1 MKAVVIEE
9 PNRMVVSRIEDP
21 TPATGEAVIKV
32 EACGICGTDI
42 HVLRG
47 EFAPTRYPIVPGHE
61 FCGEVVAVAKDVRNV
76 KAGDFVAVDPSLFCG
91 KCRQCRAGRFN
102 LCENWNAIG
111 VGSANGA
118 SAEFVAVPA
127 ANAFQLPPDMPR
139 HWGALVEPLSCAVH
153 GLDQVDLKVAGDY
166 LIYGAGTM
174 GLLLAQLAKDSGA
187 TQLDMVDPN
196 SKRHALARRLAA
208 DRVAASADELDRP
221 QGWDVVIDATGVV
234 RAIEDGLRRVARG
247 GTFLMFGVANADATA
262 TFSPFRVYNDEIK
275 IIGSMAVLH
284 SFERALSLLARGGVI
299 DCEAM
304 ITNRFQLDEYQGA
317 IDTFLAGGG
326 LKVQVAPGDASTP
339 ASPSSRDVSRGTNR

>member
-9 PNRMVVSRIEDP
+9 PNRVAVKQIADP
-21 TPATGEAVIKV
+21 TPLPSEAVVKV

-61 FCGEVVAVAKDVRNV
+61 FCGEVVAIGGDVRNV
-76 KAGDFVAVDPSLFCG
+76 KVGDFVAVDPSLFCG
-91 KCRQCRAGRFN
+91 RCRQCRAGRFN

-118 SAEFVAVPA
+118 SAEFVAVPSS
-127 ANAFQLPPDMPR
+127 NAFSLPEDLPR

-153 GLDQVDLKVAGDY
+153 GLDMVDVRVAEDY

-174 GLLLAQLAKDSGA
+174 GLLLAQLAKDAGA
-187 TQLDMVDPN
+187 SRVEMVERNP
-196 SKRHALARRLAA
+196 KRHALAKRLAA
-208 DRVAASADELDRP
+208 DRIAVSADELDRP
-221 QGWDVVIDATGVV
+221 HGWDVVIDATGVV
-234 RAIEDGLRRVARG
+234 PAIEDGLKRVARG

-275 IIGSMAVLH
+275 IVGSMAVLH
-284 SFERALSLLARGGVI
+284 SFERALALLAKGVI

-304 ITNRFQLDEYQGA
+304 ITNRFKLDDYLGA
-317 IDTFLAGGG
+317 IDTFLAGSG
-326 LKVQVAPGDASTP
+326 LKVQVGP
-339 ASPSSRDVSRGTNR
+339 A

>member
-1 MKAVVIEE
+1 MKAVVIEK
-9 PNRMVVSRIEDP
+9 PNQVSVKEVEDP
-21 TPATGEAVIKV
+21 VPKATEAVVKV

-42 HVLRG
+42 HVMRG

-61 FCGEVVAVAKDVRNV
+61 FSGEVVAIGSDVSNLKV
-76 KAGDFVAVDPSLFCG
+76 GDVVAVDPSLYCG
-91 KCRQCRAGRFN
+91 HCRQCRLGRFN

-118 SAEFVAVPA
+118 CAELVAVPA
-127 ANAFQLPPDMPR
+127 ANAFRLPADIPR
-139 HWGALVEPLSCAVH
+139 FWGALVEPLSCAVH
-153 GLDQVDLKVAGDY
+153 GLDQVDLQVAGSY

-187 TQLDMVDPN
+187 SQVDIIDTNP
-196 SKRHALARRLAA
+196 KRHPLAKKLAA
-208 DRVAASADELDRP
+208 DRTAVSADELVQP

-234 RAIEDGLRRVARG
+234 RAIEDGLRRVSRG
-247 GTFLMFGVANADATA
+247 GTFLMFGVASADATA

-284 SFERALSLLARGGVI
+284 SFERALTLLEKGVI

-304 ITNRFQLDEYQGA
+304 ITNRFSLDEYSKA
-317 IDTFLAGGG
+317 IETFLGGGG
-326 LKVQVAPGDASTP
+326 LKVQVGP
-339 ASPSSRDVSRGTNR
+339 N

>member
-9 PNRMVVSRIEDP
+9 PNKMAVSRIEDP
-21 TPATGEAVIKV
+21 TPGAGDAVIKV

-42 HVLRG
+42 HVLHG

-61 FCGEVVAVAKDVRNV
+61 FCGEVVAVASDVRNV
-76 KAGDFVAVDPSLFCG
+76 KVGDFVAVDPSLFCG

-118 SAEFVAVPA
+118 CAEFVAVPS
-127 ANAFQLPPDMPR
+127 ANAFRLPAELPR

-153 GLDQVDLKVAGDY
+153 GLDQVDLEVAGDY

-174 GLLLAQLAKDSGA
+174 GLLLAQLAKHSGA
-187 TQLDMVDPN
+187 TQLDMIERNP
-196 SKRHALARRLAA
+196 KRHALARRLAA

-234 RAIEDGLRRVARG
+234 PAIEDGLRRVARG

-262 TFSPFRVYNDEIK
+262 TFSPFKVYNDEIK

-284 SFERALSLLARGGVI
+284 SFERALSLLAKGVI

-304 ITNRFQLDEYQGA
+304 ITNRFKLDEYQSA
-317 IDTFLAGGG
+317 IDTFLAGSG
-326 LKVQVAPGDASTP
+326 LKVQVGAQ
-339 ASPSSRDVSRGTNR
+339 

>member
-1 MKAVVIEE
+1 VKAVVIDE
-9 PNRMVVSRIEDP
+9 PNRLAVRRIEDP
-21 TPATGEAVIKV
+21 TPLAGEAVIKV

-76 KAGDFVAVDPSLFCG
+76 KVGDFVAVDPSLFCG
-91 KCRQCRAGRFN
+91 HCRQCRAGRFN

-118 SAEFVAVPA
+118 CAEFVAVPS
-127 ANAFQLPPDMPR
+127 ANAFQLPSDMPR

-153 GLDQVDLKVAGDY
+153 GLDQVGVEVGGDY

-187 TQLDMVDPN
+187 SDLDMVERNP
-196 SKRHALARRLAA
+196 KRHALALQLAA
-208 DRVAASADELDRP
+208 DRVAVSADELDRP
-221 QGWDVVIDATGVV
+221 RGWDVVIDATGVV
-234 RAIEDGLRRVARG
+234 PAIEDGLRRVARG

-262 TFSPFRVYNDEIK
+262 SFSPFKVYNDEIK

-284 SFERALSLLARGGVI
+284 SFERALSLLAKGVV
-299 DCEAM
+299 DSEAM
-304 ITNRFQLDEYQGA
+304 ITNRFRLDDYQGA
-317 IDTFLAGGG
+317 IDTFLSGSG
-326 LKVQVAPGDASTP
+326 LKVQVGPQP
-339 ASPSSRDVSRGTNR
+339 AS

>member
-1 MKAVVIEE
+1 MKAVVIEA
-9 PNRMVVSRIEDP
+9 PGRLDVKQIQDP
-21 TPATGEAVIKV
+21 TPNAGEAVIKV
-32 EACGICGTDI
+32 EACGICGTDL

-61 FCGEVVAVAKDVRNV
+61 FCGEVVAVAADVRNV
-76 KAGDFVAVDPSLFCG
+76 KVGDFVAVDPSLFCG
-91 KCRQCRAGRFN
+91 KCRQCRLGRFN

-118 SAEFVAVPA
+118 SAEFVAVPS
-127 ANAFQLPPDMPR
+127 ANAFKLPPDMPR

-153 GLDQVDLKVAGDY
+153 GLDQVDLQVAGDY

-187 TQLDMVDPN
+187 SQVDMVERNPG
-196 SKRHALARRLAA
+196 RHALAKRLAA
-208 DRVAASADELDRP
+208 DRIAVSGDELDRP
-221 QGWDVVIDATGVV
+221 HGWDVVIDATGVV
-234 RAIEDGLRRVARG
+234 PAIEDGLRRVARG

-284 SFERALSLLARGGVI
+284 SFERALTMLAKGVI
-299 DCEAM
+299 DSEAM
-304 ITNRFQLDEYQGA
+304 ITNRFRLDEYQSA
-317 IDTFLAGGG
+317 IDTFLAGSG
-326 LKVQVAPGDASTP
+326 LKVQVAPQMTQG
-339 ASPSSRDVSRGTNR
+339 